1 MSSFK
6 TDSIVTDRIDFNSM
20 TTIQR
25 DAMTPSTSTM
35 IFNVDTG
42 RVEMYT
48 GTGWESMPIES
59 DVPEGGAQQQESAP
73 ALFSAPTTTD
83 GSSINP
89 QQIGGISN
97 DATGLSKL
105 EGKTFQEIIQAMF
118 FPTQDPTFSNPS
130 AGLAVSPN
138 IAIIG
143 DSISV
148 SLSGNFVPGTIS
160 TTWSPY
166 TDDQGTAADTNTA
179 GAPTDYDYKVNN
191 VSESGASGT
200 SHTVTNHVVGSGTT
214 GNKFTLVITH
224 AEGPQ
229 MYDSLRNAFSTPFPA
244 GTVSR
249 IKYLSGTYPVYT
261 NENTANSTI
270 DTQLSLV
277 ALSTSSLDFDLTFTE
292 GSGSKHSF
300 SIPDDMGTVTGV
312 SAYSSA
318 TGQYEPLSM
327 LDWSSSGTTYTLFS
341 NSVNY
346 TTWVH
351 TGTNAGGRQ
360 YRITIS

>member
-20 TTIQR
+20 TTVQR

-48 GTGWESMPIES
+48 GATWESMPIES
-59 DVPEGGAQQQESAP
+59 DVPTEQQEATP
-73 ALFSAPTTTD
+73 VLFSAPTTTD
-83 GSSINP
+83 GSPINP

-118 FPTQDPTFSNPS
+118 FPTQTPTFSNPS
-130 AGLAVSPN
+130 ADLTVSPT

-143 DSISV
+143 DTISV
-148 SLSGNFVPGTIS
+148 SLTGNFVTGTIS

-166 TDDQGTAADTNTA
+166 TDSTGTPADTNTA

-191 VSESGASGT
+191 VSEANASGT
-200 SHTVTNHVVGSGTT
+200 THTVANHVVGFGTT
-214 GNKFTLVITH
+214 NNKFTLVITH

-229 MYDSLRNAFSTPFPA
+229 MYDSLGNEYSTPYPA

-249 IKYLSGTYPVYT
+249 VKYLSGTYPVYT
-261 NENTANSTI
+261 NEDTANATI
-270 DTQLSLV
+270 DTQLGLV
-277 ALSTSSLDFDLTFTE
+277 ALSTTSIDFDLTFTE
-292 GSGSKHSF
+292 SAGSKHSF
-300 SIPDDMGTVTGV
+300 SVPDDMGTVTGV

-327 LDWSSSGTTYTLFS
+327 LDWDDSPATYTLFS